1 MVMTDCQVF
10 ADALAIAWK
19 KTSFQSGTHM
29 LFTYFS
35 NVSFPTSS
43 STVLYTPF
51 FTATSLT
58 ISFAIALASGLPNVH
73 MFESTITKLSPFF
86 LAHVIHVLYIY
97 HCFISNTFSGVS
109 KSIFSLVSF
118 RLGETEYVHL
128 GFKVSNVWRRHNH
141 RWRSLRYLIQ
151 QCQRHFEAPR
161 GRWLFSQYF
170 TLLVSCVFSW
180 FFCKLLKFSRTFCEC
195 V

>member
-73 MFESTITKLSPFF
+73 MFESTITNFP
-86 LAHVIHVLYIY
+86 H
-97 HCFISNTFSGVS
+97 
-109 KSIFSLVSF
+109 
-118 RLGETEYVHL
+118 
-128 GFKVSNVWRRHNH
+128 
-141 RWRSLRYLIQ
+141 
-151 QCQRHFEAPR
+151 
-161 GRWLFSQYF
+161 
-170 TLLVSCVFSW
+170 
-180 FFCKLLKFSRTFCEC
+180 FSRTRHTCPLYLSLFHKQHLFWC
-195 V
+195 VQIDLFTSVLQVGRNRVCTFGF

>member
-1 MVMTDCQVF
+1 
-10 ADALAIAWK
+10 
-19 KTSFQSGTHM
+19 M

-43 STVLYTPF
+43 SIALYTPF
-51 FTATSLT
+51 FHSHLLDNFIRNSLGFWVAKCSQVWKHYHQT
-58 ISFAIALASGLPNVH
+58 FPI
-73 MFESTITKLSPFF
+73 F
-86 LAHVIHVLYIY
+86 LAQVIHVLYIY

-109 KSIFSLVSF
+109 KSIFLLVSF
-118 RLGETEYVHL
+118 RLGETKYVHL

-170 TLLVSCVFSW
+170 TLFVSCVFSW

>member
-1 MVMTDCQVF
+1 MIWSGMLVKSPIMTDWQVF

-73 MFESTITKLSPFF
+73 MFESTITELSPFF
-86 LAHVIHVLYIY
+86 SHTSYMS
-97 HCFISNTFSGVS
+97 FIFITVS
-109 KSIFSLVSF
+109 
-118 RLGETEYVHL
+118 
-128 GFKVSNVWRRHNH
+128 
-141 RWRSLRYLIQ
+141 
-151 QCQRHFEAPR
+151 
-161 GRWLFSQYF
+161 
-170 TLLVSCVFSW
+170 
-180 FFCKLLKFSRTFCEC
+180 
-195 V
+195 